1 MTPSPAKAQSEIGL
15 LIARVA
21 RLWRREADQALA
33 DHGLSQAT
41 AHPLRALARRGKGA
55 SSGIRQGALAEEVGI
70 EGPSLVRLIDL
81 LQTEKLVERHEDP
94 TDRRAKTLHLTAR
107 GVAKAAE
114 IEAVLGRVRTFLLHD
129 ISPEDLA
136 IASDVLHRI
145 EQRMTRLH
153 DAISSDPGL

>member
-1 MTPSPAKAQSEIGL
+1 MMSDPAKTQSEIGL

-21 RLWRREADQALA
+21 RLWRRAADQALA

-41 AHPLRALARRGKGA
+41 AHPLRALARRGRNA

-81 LQTEKLVERHEDP
+81 LQTENLVERREDP

-107 GVAKAAE
+107 GEAKADE
-114 IEAVLGRVRTFLLHD
+114 IEAVLRRVRGFLLKD

-145 EQRMTRLH
+145 EQRMLRLREAIPS
-153 DAISSDPGL
+153 DAGL